1 MTLRLNSEGATK
13 EVSWLFSCLLIFLWI
28 LNEIVDPPLVTV
40 SLEVKTTTRD
50 EVRYA
55 RLGNRVVD
63 RRPERQKIEV
73 KDESSLI

>member
-1 MTLRLNSEGATK
+1 M
-13 EVSWLFSCLLIFLWI
+13 
-28 LNEIVDPPLVTV
+28 NEIVDPPLVTV